1 MGEDMGL
8 HRIFVEE
15 KSYERLKKAKDRY
28 GEDMHDI
35 EWEAVESLLDEKGER
50 KKAVLKDE
58 TLQPLLEWAN
68 ELSIAPDELL
78 TMIISWG
85 RVFSDPRLSVMDAM
99 KSIPE
104 LARNLGITK
113 MKKSPS

>member
-1 MGEDMGL
+1 MGL

-15 KSYERLKKAKDRY
+15 ESYNRLRKAKERY
-28 GEDMHDI
+28 GKDMHDL
-35 EWEAVESLLDEKGER
+35 EWEAVESLLDESGQR
-50 KKAVLKDE
+50 KKAVLNDE

-68 ELSIAPDELL
+68 ELGISPDELI

-85 RVFSDPRLSVMDAM
+85 RVLSDPRLTLMDAM

-104 LARNLGITK
+104 LARGLGLGAK
-113 MKKSPS
+113 GKQLK

>member
-1 MGEDMGL
+1 MGL

-15 KSYERLKKAKDRY
+15 ESYKRLKKAKKLY
-28 GEDMHDI
+28 GKDMHDF
-35 EWEAVESLLDEKGER
+35 EWEAVESLLDEKGQR

-58 TLQPLLEWAN
+58 TLQPLLGWAN
-68 ELSIAPDELL
+68 ELNISPDELI
-78 TMIISWG
+78 TMIVSWG

-104 LARNLGITK
+104 LARELGIPRTK
-113 MKKSPS
+113 KPKKS